1 MKEAYEAIFRAKME
15 LDGAVRSGNGVH
27 GKRQILANVLVNNVD
42 VIMQAF
48 ESVKLLQE
56 KNDALYRDIESLN
69 AALEEADSRARK
81 SK

>member
-27 GKRQILANVLVNNVD
+27 GKRQILANVLVNNLD
-42 VIMQAF
+42 AIMQAF

-56 KNDALYRDIESLN
+56 KNDALCRDIESLN
-69 AALEEADSRARK
+69 AALEEADNRSRK
-81 SK
+81 GK

>member
-48 ESVKLLQE
+48 ESVKSLQAE
-56 KNDALYRDIESLN
+56 NDALCRDIESLN
-69 AALEEADSRARK
+69 AALEEADAAVKRK
-81 SK
+81 